1 MRESTWWIL
10 ASVLAGAVAMA
21 APARAQSAEP
31 PSEVALSD
39 AAELARIVSL
49 VEAAKYE
56 ECVARLDRLLDPSSG
71 RPLKNSEVIESAR
84 MYHATCLIGLGKP
97 ELADVPLRNA
107 IRTNPQMRAPDS
119 LVFPPRVVER
129 FLRVREGL
137 YLELQAAEQA
147 AIAGA
152 KKEAADKLRRE
163 SEERARVQALE
174 KLASQEVIVVENR
187 RWIGLLPFGA
197 GQFQNGNRGL
207 GWVFFGTELVLSTA
221 ALTALGVHT
230 HLQAN
235 AASVLDSGSSV
246 PSSEKERADNWHLAL
261 TVSVYGLL
269 AAHLVGVAE
278 AQASFVPEVRKVRT
292 RPLPKL
298 PGDKH
303 VVRVVPDVA
312 VGSDAFSLGVRG
324 SF

>member
-1 MRESTWWIL
+1 MRESTWIL
-10 ASVLAGAVAMA
+10 ASVLAGAIVTA
-21 APARAQSAEP
+21 APVRAQQAEAA
-31 PSEVALSD
+31 SEVALSD
-39 AAELARIVSL
+39 DAELARIVSL

-56 ECVARLDRLLDPSSG
+56 ECVARLDRLLDPKGS
-71 RPLKNSEVIESAR
+71 RPLKNPDVIETAR
-84 MYHATCLIGLGKP
+84 IYHATCFIGLGKP

-107 IRTNPQMRAPDS
+107 IRANPQMRAPDS

-147 AIAGA
+147 AIANA
-152 KKEAADKLRRE
+152 RKEAAEKQKRE
-163 SEERARVQALE
+163 NDERARMQALE
-174 KLASQEVIVVENR
+174 QLARQETIIVENR
-187 RWIGLLPFGA
+187 RWIAVLPFGA

-207 GWVFFGTELVLSTA
+207 GWAFLGTELVLGAA

-235 AASVLDSGSSV
+235 GAEVINRGNSVS
-246 PSSEKERADNWHLAL
+246 PSENDRAKNWFLAL
-261 TVSVYGLL
+261 KLTTYGLIGTHVL
-269 AAHLVGVAE
+269 GVAE
-278 AQASFVPEVRKVRT
+278 AQLSFVPHVRKVRT

-298 PGDKH
+298 PGDKQALKL
-303 VVRVVPDVA
+303 VPDVA
-312 VGSDAFSLGVRG
+312 IGSDAVSLGVRG